1 MGKREVITVP
11 GVSRP
16 GSAFSAVVTAAP
28 GRMVF
33 VSGLLARDDAG
44 KIVGKGDVAAQTRQ
58 ICQNL
63 RRCMDA
69 VGGSLAD
76 VTRLDVYVTDIAQ
89 REQVYAVRR
98 EFFPN
103 DPPASTMVEVAAFT
117 EADALVEINA
127 IGVI

>member
-1 MGKREVITVP
+1 MAKREVITVP

-16 GSAFSAVVTAAP
+16 GSAFSAVVTAT

-33 VSGLLARDDAG
+33 VSGLLARDDSG

-58 ICQNL
+58 ICENL
-63 RRCMDA
+63 QRCMA
-69 VGGSLAD
+69 AAGGSLAD
-76 VTRLDVYVTDIAQ
+76 LTRLDVYVTDIAQ

-98 EFFPN
+98 EFFPAE
-103 DPPASTMVEVAAFT
+103 PPASTMVEVTAFT